1 MREPRGERHASM
13 QAKRCVSP
21 LRCRQPASI
30 APGSFKGLAV
40 IIVTGALSLM
50 ACAQAQDAVGSGE
63 GPTAYY
69 NPSTYSYYSSFNVT
83 APAATGPI
91 LVINQQVPGAPVQK
105 SGFPSFGYDK
115 NGSAWVYV
123 PISIG
128 TGKSG
133 IMDYPQGTVPG
144 LSYKS
149 GQIVYDGEG
158 GEVVC
163 ATVDTGFPSF
173 GNFVTPTGNCPLKA
187 RIKYWTPYGIV
198 LLVEMSIKPGA
209 GALGRTRNRP

>member
-1 MREPRGERHASM
+1 MN
-13 QAKRCVSP
+13 
-21 LRCRQPASI
+21 
-30 APGSFKGLAV
+30 PGSFKGLAV

-50 ACAQAQDAVGSGE
+50 ACDQAQDAIGSGE

-69 NPSTYSYYSSFNVT
+69 NPSTYSYYSRLNVT
-83 APAATGPI
+83 APAETGPI
-91 LVINQQVPGAPVQK
+91 LVINQQVPWGAPVQK

-128 TGKSG
+128 TGKSSF
-133 IMDYPQGTVPG
+133 IYYPQDTVPG
-144 LSYKS
+144 LSYKL

-158 GEVVC
+158 WEVVC

-209 GALGRTRNRP
+209 AL